1 MGIFLM
7 SPSGKPMGIVCY
19 AHLVKSR
26 QSMTEVSATVF
37 TPEDFAHN
45 LLTWFDQHGRHD
57 LPWQHPRSPYRVWLS
72 EIMLQQTQVSTVI
85 GYFNR
90 FVERFPEVKDLAE
103 APIDEVLIYWA
114 GLGYYARARNLH
126 KAAIRLM
133 NEFGGEFPQETEVL
147 QTLPGIGRSTAG
159 AILAQAF
166 NQREPILDGNVK
178 RVLARI
184 EGIEGWPG
192 QPAIEK
198 RLWDIAGGYTP
209 EERIVD
215 YTQAIMDLG
224 ASLCSRTKPS
234 CQQCP
239 MNLACR
245 AYIENRTGE
254 LPTRKPRKS
263 IPTVERYLLVLKDAD
278 GRYLME
284 RRPASGIWGGLWCF
298 PESGKD
304 EDLQEALSDWRIRY
318 PVPGNYHLA
327 PPFKH
332 TFSHYHV
339 ILKPVIADIG
349 TTTDHHQIRE
359 EGQSWVDLETT
370 ELALPAPIA
379 QWLEQKE
386 QAQQALL

>member
-1 MGIFLM
+1 
-7 SPSGKPMGIVCY
+7 MGIVCY

-26 QSMTEVSATVF
+26 KSMTEVPTTIF
-37 TPEDFAHN
+37 TPEDFAEK
-45 LLTWFDQHGRHD
+45 LLAWFDQHGRHD

-103 APIDEVLIYWA
+103 APIDEALIYWA

-126 KAAIRLM
+126 KAAVKLM
-133 NEFGGEFPQETEVL
+133 AEFNGEFPRDTEAL

-178 RVLARI
+178 RVLTRI
-184 EGIEGWPG
+184 EGIDGWPG
-192 QPAIEK
+192 HPTIEK
-198 RLWDIAGGYTP
+198 QLWEVAKSYTP
-209 EERIVD
+209 NDRIVD

-224 ASLCSRTKPS
+224 ASLCSRNKPS
-234 CQQCP
+234 CRQCP
-239 MNLACR
+239 MNSGCR
-245 AYIENRTGE
+245 AFIENRTGE
-254 LPTRKPRKS
+254 LPTRKPKKS
-263 IPTVERYLLVLKDAD
+263 IPTVERYLLILKDD
-278 GRYLME
+278 EGRYLME

-298 PESGKD
+298 PESEKNAD
-304 EDLQEALSDWRIRY
+304 LTETLNQWRPHLRLAEDYQ
-318 PVPGNYHLA
+318 LA
-327 PPFKH
+327 APFKH

-339 ILKPVIADIG
+339 ILKPVVVEITLASNI
-349 TTTDHHQIRE
+349 HQIKEDNQR
-359 EGQSWVDLETT
+359 WVNLETT

-379 QWLEQKE
+379 QWLKQKE
-386 QAQQALL
+386 QAQQSLLCI